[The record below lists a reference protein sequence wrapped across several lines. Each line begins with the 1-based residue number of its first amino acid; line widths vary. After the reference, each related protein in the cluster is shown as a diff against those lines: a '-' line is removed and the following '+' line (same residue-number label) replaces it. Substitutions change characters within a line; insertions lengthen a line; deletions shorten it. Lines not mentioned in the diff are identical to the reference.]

1 MGEMPSSDTSSD
13 SWSESDTDDS
23 LSSTSMANE
32 CSSSSEGT
40 SEPTDEEVGLTAVV
54 EEEVPRPR
62 ESLRKWAL
70 RSKIPHSHLNDLLA
84 ALKPWLPDL
93 PADARTLLGAKYFS
107 APSTAM
113 VSAEE
118 VKYYSV
124 TSKRLGVCCPAAAEA
139 PRRKFNLQTNRTME
153 CTKSRSYA
161 IYGSVFVALLAIL
174 GGIWL
179 RRSFSAD
186 IPQVLSALQKL
197 ESSYRPLPQ
206 PHPGPLVIVGFGGC
220 TDINVDAIGFFE
232 SLGVDPSLPTAIR
245 PEFDGHIGLNSLDDV
260 LAEFT
265 EMFASGAAAERYV
278 ANKTLFNLLVE
289 HATSLVTAN
298 TTVATGSGTNSGRPS
313 AYFSL
318 GGNAPVMAQRL
329 AREGAEVTLVARLS
343 PRERAALPNGLRV
356 ISAPSAFGL
365 PDVPLSDVH
374 LILEYERA
382 SRWRNFTAPR
392 ANRYILIRDEE
403 NPRLSGLWSGLLPTW
418 RGSAKLGLLGKG
430 TQSTPDLFVVS
441 GLQTMDNSALNP
453 DIRPERLDHLKWF
466 LSTQLTPATL
476 VHFEMA
482 SFIETAFVVNLTR
495 SILPYV
501 DSIGLNE
508 QELPN
513 LVSLLSVG
521 RVVSHASVS
530 TPRAA
535 AMLDGMRE
543 VWSILTD
550 PALPRVGPSRR
561 RLSRIHLH
569 TLGYQIIIVRRP
581 VDLVQA
587 RKLEEAADANG
598 EEINIAELG
607 RAWPFTRAAAAKASL
622 IAHRHTCATASID
635 PVLTRLLMDDSFAV
649 TADPD
654 RWASALLATTA
665 SGPDL
670 LAASNS
676 VPRLHFNASAPVSCW
691 YEPEPAVAAGTSARP
706 ASSPTSSASRRV
718 ETRVEI
724 CVAPVPVCSKVT
736 RTVGAG
742 DNISAGALRAQ
753 LTTRAY
759 RNRGHR

>member
-1 MGEMPSSDTSSD
+1 M
-13 SWSESDTDDS
+13 
-23 LSSTSMANE
+23 
-32 CSSSSEGT
+32 
-40 SEPTDEEVGLTAVV
+40 
-54 EEEVPRPR
+54 
-62 ESLRKWAL
+62 
-70 RSKIPHSHLNDLLA
+70 
-84 ALKPWLPDL
+84 
-93 PADARTLLGAKYFS
+93 
-107 APSTAM
+107 
-113 VSAEE
+113 
-118 VKYYSV
+118 
-124 TSKRLGVCCPAAAEA
+124 
-139 PRRKFNLQTNRTME
+139 Q

-174 GGIWL
+174 GGILL

-206 PHPGPLVIVGFGGC
+206 PHPGPLVLVGFGGC

-232 SLGVDPSLPTAIR
+232 SLGADPSLPTTIR
-245 PEFDGHIGLNSLDDV
+245 PEFDGHVGLNSLDDV

-289 HATSLVTAN
+289 HATSLVTPN
-298 TTVATGSGTNSGRPS
+298 TTVDTGSGTNSGRPS

-356 ISAPSAFGL
+356 ISAPPAFGL

-374 LILEYERA
+374 LILEYERG

-403 NPRLSGLWSGLLPTW
+403 NPRLSSLWSGLLPTW
-418 RGSAKLGLLGKG
+418 RGSAKLGLLGRG

-521 RVVSHASVS
+521 RVISHASVS

-635 PVLTRLLMDDSFAV
+635 PVLT
-649 TADPD
+649 P
-654 RWASALLATTA
+654 
-665 SGPDL
+665 
-670 LAASNS
+670 
-676 VPRLHFNASAPVSCW
+676 PVSCW